1 MTYSKQV
8 LRARTALRLL
18 LLLAAAGTALPS
30 SVVSQEPPDSLVA
43 DTVIKVAGLT
53 VRAVRQ
59 ATTPGGV
66 TGIVSLP
73 SSLPIPPVASV
84 EDALRKMPFVLVR
97 KNSRGMAEISVRGS
111 QSRQVAVLLD
121 GVPLTLAWDHRAD
134 PSVIPIMG
142 AQNITMVRGL
152 PSILGGPNVLGGV
165 VEVNLSKGLNG
176 GAETDDIRASLGA
189 DDAGYR
195 AAGLSAVNVTHLESG
210 RLTLRAGGGLRT
222 RDGFALPED
231 VSDLSSRENLR
242 TNSDLEEYNGF
253 AALRWS
259 GTGGH
264 WVSLSASG
272 FTAERGVPPELHV
285 QNPTLWRYPRQ
296 WQTVAALSAGTG
308 HKLTPLG
315 VGDLE
320 ASIGFNGGKQ
330 DIEAFESLSYD
341 QVVETESGDDRTVTV
356 RVLGEH
362 TVAIDGQLRA
372 AASYA
377 DISHTEILDGTER
390 NDYRQRLWSFGSEF
404 AWQFPAVTELSVGVA
419 LDGADT
425 PESGGKPPLGR
436 LSAWGA
442 RAGVSTLALRPDVQ
456 LHASAS
462 TRARFPALRELYS
475 GALGRFEPNPDL
487 APERLVT
494 AELGAT
500 LKRRGIEIQS
510 AVFRHELS
518 DAVVRTST
526 PDGRYR
532 RINRDKVSSTGIELF
547 VGASIGSAMVQ
558 GDIMLQDVTVEDPAT
573 AAGPVQPE
581 HMPEFTAGIDVTAP
595 ILLGITGLTSVR
607 HTGDQFC
614 VHPDLDADV
623 ELDGKTRL
631 DVGIRRDWR
640 IGEGMWSAIR
650 TTVSLDNA
658 ADTAVFDQCGM
669 PQPGRTVRLGIEMF

>member
-1 MTYSKQV
+1 
-8 LRARTALRLL
+8 LL
-18 LLLAAAGTALPS
+18 LLLAAVGTALPQ
-30 SVVSQEPPDSLVA
+30 SVVSQIPPESLAV
-43 DTVIKVAGLT
+43 DTVIMVEGLT
-53 VRAVRQ
+53 VKGVRQ

-66 TGIVSLP
+66 TGIVSFP
-73 SSLPIPPVASV
+73 STLPIPPVASV
-84 EDALRKMPFVLVR
+84 EDALRKMPFILVR

-111 QSRQVAVLLD
+111 ESRQVAILLD

-165 VEVNLSKGLNG
+165 VEVNLSRGLNREG
-176 GAETDDIRASLGA
+176 EADEARATLGV

-195 AAGLSAVNVTHLESG
+195 AAGLSAVNVTDLRTG
-210 RLTLRAGGGLRT
+210 QLTLRVGGGFRT
-222 RDGFALPED
+222 HDGFSLPDD
-231 VSDLSSRENLR
+231 VDDPTSQDNLR
-242 TNSDLEEYNGF
+242 TNSDMEEYNGF

-259 GTGGH
+259 GERGH

-285 QNPTLWRYPRQ
+285 QEPRLWRYPRQ

-308 HKLTPLG
+308 QRVTPLG

-320 ASIGFNGGKQ
+320 ASIGFNGGQQ

-356 RVLGEH
+356 RVLAEH
-362 TVAIDGQLRA
+362 TVSNDGQLRA

-377 DISHTEILDGTER
+377 DISHTEILDVTER
-390 NDYRQRLWSFGSEF
+390 NEYRQRLWSFGSEF
-404 AWQFPAVTELSVGVA
+404 AWQFPKVTELSVGVA
-419 LDGADT
+419 IDGADT

-436 LSAWGA
+436 LSAVGA
-442 RAGVSTLALRPDVQ
+442 RAGISTLALRPDVQ

-494 AELGAT
+494 AEIGAT
-500 LKRRGIEIQS
+500 LKRRGLEIQS
-510 AVFRHELS
+510 AVFRHELT
-518 DAVVRTST
+518 DALVRTST
-526 PDGRYR
+526 PDRKYR
-532 RINRDKVSSTGIELF
+532 RINRDKISSTGIELF
-547 VGASIGSAMVQ
+547 VGASVGGATVQ
-558 GDIMLQDVTVEDPAT
+558 GDIMLQDVSVEDPAAGT
-573 AAGPVQPE
+573 GPVQPE
-581 HMPEFTAGIDVTAP
+581 HMPEFTAGIDLTAP
-595 ILLGITGLTSVR
+595 ILLGIMGLTSVR
-607 HTGDQFC
+607 HTGDQYC

-623 ELDGKTRL
+623 ELDGETRL
-631 DVGIRRDWR
+631 DLGIRRDWQ
-640 IGEGMWSAIR
+640 IGAGMWSSIR
-650 TTVSLDNA
+650 TTVSIDNA